1 MPGGG
6 RVRAL
11 SNPATGPIDV
21 TSEEL
26 ARAARLL
33 AVRSHREATGLF
45 AGNYASAFRGGG
57 LEFEESRPY
66 VAGDDVRTID
76 WIATARTGEPFVKRY
91 REERNLTL
99 LFALDTS
106 ASMRFGT
113 AGHTKA
119 AAAAHALA
127 LMAAAAGRAG
137 DRTGLLVFDR
147 EIRAEV
153 AVGRGLAHTWRLIR
167 AAVEAAATPAGKT
180 RIAVGLRGL
189 LADTRRRAS
198 VVLLSDFRDPRL
210 LPGDG
215 VSADRELAD
224 SEFGGPEFGNWELRR
239 ALSGLARR
247 CDVAAAVVF
256 DPREERLPSAG
267 PVRVADP
274 ERPGATFVLD
284 TGSRR
289 ARDRYRAA
297 CAVRR
302 SRLNRALRRSGVEP
316 LWLRSDQSP
325 LYALGRFFQ
334 QRATRRGRVAA

>member
-1 MPGGG
+1 M
-6 RVRAL
+6 RAL
-11 SNPATGPIDV
+11 SNPATDPIDV
-21 TSEEL
+21 TSEDL

-33 AVRSHREATGLF
+33 AVRSRREATGLF
-45 AGNYASAFRGGG
+45 AGNYTSAFRGGG

-119 AAAAHALA
+119 ATAAHALA

-137 DRTGLLVFDR
+137 DRTGLLVFDSK
-147 EIRAEV
+147 IRTQV
-153 AVGRGLAHTWRLIR
+153 AAGRGLAHTWRLIR
-167 AAVEAAATPAGKT
+167 AAVEAAATPAGET
-180 RIAVGLRGL
+180 RIAAGLRGL
-189 LADTRRRAS
+189 LADTRRRAT
-198 VVLLSDFRDPRL
+198 VVLLSDFREPRR

-215 VSADRELAD
+215 ASADRDLAD
-224 SEFGGPEFGNWELRR
+224 RNLADWDLSDRDFANGELRS
-239 ALSGLARR
+239 ALFGLTRR
-247 CDVAAAVVF
+247 CDVVAAAVF

-267 PVRVADP
+267 PIRVADP

-289 ARDRYRAA
+289 ARERYRAA
-297 CAVRR
+297 CAARR
-302 SRLNRALRRSGVEP
+302 SRLDRALRRSGAEP

-334 QRATRRGRVAA
+334 ERAKRRQRAAA